1 MHLELDDEQVEALRA
16 LLDATVR
23 QMSHEIA
30 DTDTPSYRMMLRGR
44 RAALQRTLDA
54 VGGTLP
60 NSE

>member
-1 MHLELDDEQVEALRA
+1 MHLEIDDEQVDALRS

-30 DTDTPSYRMMLRGR
+30 DTDTPSYKTMLRHR
-44 RAALQRTLDA
+44 REALQRTLDA

-60 NSE
+60 D